1 MKNILCLLVLV
12 GFVCI
17 TQAQEEK
24 NTYKDQIKIEKN
36 ENPVYELGYIELRAI
51 SPFVLGNHFLN
62 EAYSQDVAGFE
73 MYVNIYKIHDFR
85 IGFGLTRFGSSL
97 TDASLAGNFKR
108 ANYRS
113 YYAQIGYV
121 AYQNKVFEAGFSLGY
136 GYNFFRQQTRGER
149 RGSYNTGEL
158 RAGVFS
164 RHQFGR
170 NFGLSFGANYLTSN
184 KDVKNSGLNSELYD
198 RIHVINVFL
207 GFYIN
212 FE

>member
-1 MKNILCLLVLV
+1 MKNILCLLVFV
-12 GFVCI
+12 GFSYYAS
-17 TQAQEEK
+17 AQES
-24 NTYKDQIKIEKN
+24 NSYKEQIKIEKN
-36 ENPVYELGYIELRAI
+36 ENPVYELGYIELRTI
-51 SPFVLGNHFLN
+51 FPFVLGNHFLN
-62 EAYSQDVAGFE
+62 EAYSQDVAGFD

-113 YYAQIGYV
+113 YYAQVGYV
-121 AYQNKVFEAGFSLGY
+121 VYQNKVFETGFTAGY
-136 GYNFFRQQTRGER
+136 GYNYFRQITRGER
-149 RGSYNTGEL
+149 IGSYNTGEL

-164 RHQFGR
+164 RYQFGR
-170 NFGLSFGANYLTSN
+170 NFGLSFGVNYLTSN
-184 KDVKNSGLNSELYD
+184 KDIKNAGLNSGLFD
-198 RIHVINVFL
+198 RIHVLNAFI